1 MITVQS
7 SANENTLGCWESGW
21 LFFFLKKKNPLY
33 LQNFKKII
41 NFSCHLAAS
50 PYELQTKQ
58 IWGEINN
65 RKTWL
70 N

>member
-1 MITVQS
+1 MKTHWV
-7 SANENTLGCWESGW
+7 AGNRAD
-21 LFFFLKKKNPLY
+21 FFFLKKRKTHYIYKIL
-33 LQNFKKII
+33 KKII

>member
-1 MITVQS
+1 MKTHWV
-7 SANENTLGCWESGW
+7 AGNRAD
-21 LFFFLKKKNPLY
+21 FFFLKKNPLY

>member
-1 MITVQS
+1 MKTHWV
-7 SANENTLGCWESGW
+7 AGNRADF
-21 LFFFLKKKNPLY
+21 FFFLKKKKNPLY
-33 LQNFKKII
+33 LQNLKKII